1 MPLRVFLAG
10 AISPRDAH
18 ANPQCRRQTGL
29 TRATSRPPLSALMKA
44 CDHCATEL
52 PDTARFCFVCGH
64 DIVDATEETEAK
76 RRPSGDTTA
85 ELRAQLA
92 KTLDGR
98 YRIRKVLGAGGMGV
112 VFLADDRSLGRPVA
126 IKVLPTDLSTD
137 KKVVARFRREAKTA
151 ASLDHPGIIP
161 VLSVESD
168 DGLHYFIMK
177 YVAGRTLE
185 AVLRERGSLP
195 IPLVMHVL
203 RDAAAALGHAHQNG
217 VVHRDVKPANIML
230 EEDDRVIL
238 TDFGISKV
246 STTSS
251 NATTAAR
258 LTDLGMVVGTPHYM
272 APEQAVG
279 QPVDGRTDQYALAV
293 VGFEMLAGRVP
304 FDDVTPHAIIQHHIN
319 TGPPDLESLR
329 PDAPPHVIGAISRA
343 LLKAPSNRFPTM
355 EEFGAALAGSASR
368 ATANL
373 EFSVPVA
380 NVSEATQR
388 VERTVSRRRRRRR
401 FASWAV
407 VVMLL
412 LSGVGAAAA
421 WVGAGRGTPK
431 RIADAAAPVSRN
443 TKPKA
448 PASSSRTKESRP
460 RSVALSV
467 QSKPRATIF
476 INDARVGETPVVNRQ
491 LTVGRTYRIRVER
504 AGYRTR
510 RETITPNGGG
520 PIRRSYILER
530 VKRR

>member
-1 MPLRVFLAG
+1 
-10 AISPRDAH
+10 
-18 ANPQCRRQTGL
+18 
-29 TRATSRPPLSALMKA
+29 MKA

-52 PDTARFCFVCGH
+52 PDAARFCFVCGR
-64 DIVDATEETEAK
+64 DLVDVAAEPGAK
-76 RRPSGDTTA
+76 SRSSTDATA
-85 ELRAQLA
+85 ELRARLA
-92 KTLDGR
+92 NTLDGR
-98 YRIRKVLGAGGMGV
+98 YKIRRVLGAGGMGI

-126 IKVLPTDLSTD
+126 IKVLPTELSTD

-161 VLSVESD
+161 VLSVESES
-168 DGLHYFIMK
+168 GLHYFIMK

-185 AVLRERGSLP
+185 AVLRDSAPLP
-195 IPLVMHVL
+195 IPFVMQVL

-230 EEDDRVIL
+230 EDDDRVIL

-251 NATTAAR
+251 SATTAAR

-319 TGPPDLESLR
+319 TAPPDLASLR
-329 PDAPPHVIGAISRA
+329 PDAPPHVVGVISRA
-343 LLKAPSNRFPTM
+343 LLKAPSNRFATM
-355 EEFGAALAGSASR
+355 EEFGAALAGTGSR
-368 ATANL
+368 ATANV

-380 NVSEATQR
+380 NVSETAQR
-388 VERTVSRRRRRRR
+388 LERAASRRPGRWR
-401 FASWAV
+401 FASWAAV
-407 VVMLL
+407 VVLL
-412 LSGVGAAAA
+412 LSGLGAAAA
-421 WVGAGRGTPK
+421 WVGAGRETP
-431 RIADAAAPVSRN
+431 RHTAEPPASVSKN
-443 TKPKA
+443 LKPKA
-448 PASSSRTKESRP
+448 SASPRAKETRP

-476 INDARVGETPVVNRQ
+476 INDVRAGETPLANRQ

-510 RETITPNGGG
+510 RETIIASGGG
-520 PIRRSYILER
+520 PIRRSYVLER
-530 VKRR
+530 VKKR

>member
-1 MPLRVFLAG
+1 
-10 AISPRDAH
+10 
-18 ANPQCRRQTGL
+18 
-29 TRATSRPPLSALMKA
+29 MKA

-52 PDTARFCFVCGH
+52 PDTARFCLVCGR
-64 DIVDATEETEAK
+64 DLLDASAEAGVEDQ
-76 RRPSGDTTA
+76 PPAAASADAPA
-85 ELRAQLA
+85 ELRARLT
-92 KTLDGR
+92 KTLEGR

-126 IKVLPTDLSTD
+126 IKVLPTELSTD

-168 DGLHYFIMK
+168 GGLHYFIMK

-185 AVLRERGSLP
+185 TVLRERGPLP
-195 IPLVMHVL
+195 IPFVTHVL

-230 EEDDRVIL
+230 EDDDRVIL

-319 TGPPDLESLR
+319 AAPPDLATLR
-329 PDAPPHVIGAISRA
+329 PDTPPHVIAVILRA
-343 LLKAPSNRFPTM
+343 LLKAPSNRFATM
-355 EEFGAALAGSASR
+355 EEFGAALAGTGSR
-368 ATANL
+368 ATANF
-373 EFSVPVA
+373 EFAVPVA
-380 NVSEATQR
+380 NASETVGR
-388 VERTVSRRRRRRR
+388 VRPVGSRRPRRRR
-401 FASWAV
+401 FASWAAV
-407 VVMLL
+407 AVLL
-412 LSGVGAAAA
+412 VSGLGAAAA
-421 WVGAGRGTPK
+421 WVGAGR
-431 RIADAAAPVSRN
+431 AAPRPTEKASTAPSRSA
-443 TKPKA
+443 KPKA
-448 PASSSRTKESRP
+448 PASPRAKETRP

-476 INDARVGETPVVNRQ
+476 INDARAGETPLVNRQ

-510 RETITPNGGG
+510 RETITATGSG
-520 PIRRSYILER
+520 PIRRTYVLER
-530 VKRR
+530 VKKR